1 MQNYINIEDFYEKDA
16 PWFKKMF
23 QKINEEIHTYN
34 AKNETQ
40 KYFRT
45 FKSMEADK

>member
-1 MQNYINIEDFYEKDA
+1 MKKMRHDSKNIVFN
-16 PWFKKMF
+16 KMF